1 MNISIT
7 IIGHNEVDHLI
18 ELLPQLNWA
27 DEIVYVDCESH
38 DNSLELAKKKG
49 CKVFSR
55 PNNSNLNINKSYA
68 IDQATSEWIFYM
80 DPDERI
86 SESLVNEIK
95 QVNNDT
101 INSAFKMKRRNHCFG
116 VWLKYGS
123 QYPDEQIRLF
133 RKDSAKFPEKHVH
146 EKLIVNGRVGTLEND
161 LNHFPYLNISQFL
174 RKFDFYTGVEAGYLR
189 NAGTRITF
197 SNTLKFLV
205 LKPFPRFIRRYFL
218 RGGFLD
224 GFPGLFFAIFD
235 ALNFAVRYIKLWE
248 LTKSSNTKK
257 NSRQNC

>member
-1 MNISIT
+1 MKISVT

-38 DNSLELAKKKG
+38 DNSIEIAKNQG

-68 IDQATSEWIFYM
+68 IDQATSEWIFYL

-86 SESLVNEIK
+86 PEKLVYEINK
-95 QVNNDT
+95 VVNDT

-116 VWLKYGS
+116 AWLKYGS

-133 RKDSAKFPEKHVH
+133 RKNSAIVPKKHVH
-146 EKLIVNGRVGTLEND
+146 EK
-161 LNHFPYLNISQFL
+161 
-174 RKFDFYTGVEAGYLR
+174 
-189 NAGTRITF
+189 
-197 SNTLKFLV
+197 
-205 LKPFPRFIRRYFL
+205 
-218 RGGFLD
+218 
-224 GFPGLFFAIFD
+224 
-235 ALNFAVRYIKLWE
+235 
-248 LTKSSNTKK
+248 
-257 NSRQNC
+257 